1 MDFQQLNSDFGI
13 PRQLEII
20 PGPGGMPMIKVDNG
34 RAKALISLYGGQVLS
49 FQPLEQAEDVLFLSG
64 QSAYAEGKAIR
75 GGIPVCWPWF
85 GPDPKGLQR
94 PNHGFVRNH
103 FWRLAKT
110 EAVSDSETKVSLRF
124 ADTFKQENTW
134 RQPFMLLL
142 EICIGP
148 SLQLKLTTFNPGD
161 QPFSI
166 TQAFHSYFRVGNIKR
181 VKILGLEDCDY
192 FDKLD
197 QGTQKTQKGVVTVSK
212 EVDRVYVEVYKN
224 LVIVDPVLKR
234 RIHINSPN
242 TSTAVVWNPWLKTSK
257 RMPDLADADYQQFIC
272 VEAGNVAF
280 DLIKVQP
287 GSQFSLQANY
297 SLLAD

>member
-1 MDFQQLNSDFGI
+1 
-13 PRQLEII
+13 
-20 PGPGGMPMIKVDNG
+20 MIKIGN
-34 RAKALISLYGGQVLS
+34 ASATALISLYGGQVLS
-49 FQPLEQAEDVLFLSG
+49 FQPVSQAEDVLFLSS

-103 FWRLAKT
+103 FWQLAHT
-110 EAVSDSETKVSLRF
+110 EAISDNETKVSLRF
-124 ADTFKQENTW
+124 TESFKQENTW

-142 EICIGP
+142 EIGIGQ
-148 SLQLKLTTFNPGD
+148 SLKLQLTTFNTGD

-166 TQAFHSYFRVGNIKR
+166 TQAFHSYFRIGDIKR
-181 VKILGLEDCDY
+181 IKILGLEDCDY
-192 FDKLD
+192 FDKLE
-197 QGTQKTQKGVVTVSK
+197 QGTQKTQKGVVSVSQ
-212 EVDRVYVEVYKN
+212 EVDRVYVEAYKN
-224 LVIVDPVLKR
+224 LVIVDPILKR

-242 TSTAVVWNPWLKTSK
+242 TSTAVVWNPWSKTSK
-257 RMPDLADADYQQFIC
+257 KMPDLADTDYRRFIC

-287 GSQFSLQANY
+287 GSQFSLLANY